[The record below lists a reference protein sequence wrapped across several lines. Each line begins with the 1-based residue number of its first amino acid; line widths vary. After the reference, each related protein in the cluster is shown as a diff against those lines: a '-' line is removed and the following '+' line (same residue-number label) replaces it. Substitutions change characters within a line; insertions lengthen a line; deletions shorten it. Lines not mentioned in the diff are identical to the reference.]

1 MESDV
6 TNEEPGGGK
15 EKSVVTPEEGSANQD
30 ENAVT
35 EAESSPTQEENEVKE
50 EPAGVEEE
58 VAAAQED
65 ISGTAEESVAA
76 EEESAEV
83 KEESVAADLS
93 ASAKLWYV
101 IHTYSGFENK
111 VKASLE
117 DRFAHSGL
125 TDKLG
130 DIIIPTEEVVE
141 IRGGKKKISSR
152 KFYPGYVLISVD
164 MDQDIWYLIKNTPK
178 VTGFP
183 GGASPAPLSATEV
196 KDVMDQIKGEAKA
209 PKPKFIFEKGENV
222 RVIEGPFMNF
232 NGVVEEVNPDKG
244 KVKVMVSIFGRA
256 TPVELEF
263 PQIES
268 V

>member
-6 TNEEPGGGK
+6 TN
-15 EKSVVTPEEGSANQD
+15 D
-30 ENAVT
+30 EN
-35 EAESSPTQEENEVKE
+35 
-50 EPAGVEEE
+50 
-58 VAAAQED
+58 
-65 ISGTAEESVAA
+65 SVN
-76 EEESAEV
+76 
-83 KEESVAADLS
+83 KEESVAPKEEGSAAPEESSVPAEESAAIEEEKSVAQAVVGEEVVATPEDNSEPAVESAPVKDESAADEKDS
-93 ASAKLWYV
+93 MVVEKDSAKQWYV

-111 VKASLE
+111 VKLSLE
-117 DRFAHSGL
+117 ERFAHEGL

-130 DIIIPTEEVVE
+130 DIVIPVEEVVE

-152 KFYPGYVLISVD
+152 KFYPGYVLINVE
-164 MDQDIWYLIKNTPK
+164 MDQDIWYLIKNTSK

-183 GGASPAPLSATEV
+183 GGASPAPLTAVEV

-222 RVIEGPFMNF
+222 RVIEGPFVNF

-263 PQIES
+263 PQIER

>member
-1 MESDV
+1 M
-6 TNEEPGGGK
+6 TNEENDVDK
-15 EKSVVTPEEGSANQD
+15 EKI
-30 ENAVT
+30 AV
-35 EAESSPTQEENEVKE
+35 TQEEDSAVQEAKDRAEEEGAETKE
-50 EPAGVEEE
+50 DDEIKKENPVVEEDNVVTQAAVEEE
-58 VAAAQED
+58 VPAVPEEN
-65 ISGTAEESVAA
+65 SVPAEESSEA
-76 EEESAEV
+76 
-83 KEESVAADLS
+83 KEESVMAEQDP
-93 ASAKLWYV
+93 AKQWYV

-111 VKASLE
+111 VKLSLE
-117 DRFAHSGL
+117 ERFAHAGL

-164 MDQDIWYLIKNTPK
+164 MDQDIWYLIKNTSK

-183 GGASPAPLSATEV
+183 GGATPAPLSAAEV

-263 PQIES
+263 PQIER

>member
-1 MESDV
+1 MMESDV
-6 TNEEPGGGK
+6 TNEESDVDKK
-15 EKSVVTPEEGSANQD
+15 EDAVTDEEASVTPEENNVVEEKAAAPVVVEEAAAAAPGENSAAVE
-30 ENAVT
+30 ENA
-35 EAESSPTQEENEVKE
+35 E
-50 EPAGVEEE
+50 VEEE
-58 VAAAQED
+58 GGMTEQD
-65 ISGTAEESVAA
+65 P
-76 EEESAEV
+76 
-83 KEESVAADLS
+83 
-93 ASAKLWYV
+93 AKKWYV

-111 VKASLE
+111 VKMSLE
-117 DRFAHSGL
+117 ERFAHAGL

-164 MDQDIWYLIKNTPK
+164 MDQDIWYLIKNTSK

-183 GGASPAPLSATEV
+183 GGASPAPLSAAEV
-196 KDVMDQIKGEAKA
+196 KDVMDQIKGEAKT

-263 PQIES
+263 PQIER